1 MALAVGDAYPN
12 YPLLRR
18 RTAWRSRLKEVCGK
32 FWVGD
37 KSVTRRLPTPNA
49 ILHEAKSMQIGLNLA
64 QSRPALVSK
73 YSHDGCV
80 RLPARR
86 GPGRPGIM
94 LEITALIVRMA
105 QES

>member
-1 MALAVGDAYPN
+1 
-12 YPLLRR
+12 
-18 RTAWRSRLKEVCGK
+18 
-32 FWVGD
+32 
-37 KSVTRRLPTPNA
+37 
-49 ILHEAKSMQIGLNLA
+49 MQIGLNLA

-105 QES
+105 QESPGWGYTRLQRALAHLRHKAGGSLVSVVLSQAFDEVAAKCS

>member
-1 MALAVGDAYPN
+1 
-12 YPLLRR
+12 
-18 RTAWRSRLKEVCGK
+18 
-32 FWVGD
+32 
-37 KSVTRRLPTPNA
+37 
-49 ILHEAKSMQIGLNLA
+49 MQIGLNLA

-105 QES
+105 QESPGWGYTRLQRALAHLRHKAGGSLVSGVIASVR